1 MPESDMLI
9 RPFSGRT
16 PHATVMGGGVSPL
29 PEVLCGRVTVIIND
43 HTRPAVSRAPIE
55 PVLPGGRKALLPGSI
70 SAASGAGLASPG
82 GGTAQ

>member
-1 MPESDMLI
+1 M
-9 RPFSGRT
+9 
-16 PHATVMGGGVSPL
+16 
-29 PEVLCGRVTVIIND
+29 TVIIND